1 MKYQIYGRSETGS
14 DIIEYLFHELS
25 IDYEFIEVDEK
36 NVKSDEKILK
46 INPLGRVPMV
56 KLPDGKFLIESLAI
70 VYHLL
75 KRENHLLP
83 STETEMNEF
92 HQIMAFMSSSFY
104 PIILLFYHPDH
115 YVSDK
120 NSEDLITKS
129 QNILHRYLNFIEDKI
144 GEFVIGNE
152 LSAADFY
159 LFTLLFWLEEDHFL
173 ENYPK
178 IQSFYNKMLE
188 NQTIIKV
195 RNIQNERKTCL

>member
-144 GEFVIGNE
+144 GEYVIGNE

-195 RNIQNERKTCL
+195 RNIQNERKTV

>member
-144 GEFVIGNE
+144 GEFVIGKE

-195 RNIQNERKTCL
+195 RNIQNERKTV

>member
-178 IQSFYNKMLE
+178 IQNFYNKMLE

-195 RNIQNERKTCL
+195 RTIQNERKTV

>member
-75 KRENHLLP
+75 RRENHLLP
-83 STETEMNEF
+83 STETEIDEF

-178 IQSFYNKMLE
+178 IQNFYNKMLE

-195 RNIQNERKTCL
+195 RNIQNERKTV

>member
-195 RNIQNERKTCL
+195 RNIQNERKTV

>member
-36 NVKSDEKILK
+36 NVKSDDKILK

-178 IQSFYNKMLE
+178 IQNFYNKMLE

-195 RNIQNERKTCL
+195 RNIQNERKTV

>member
-14 DIIEYLFHELS
+14 YIIEYLFHELS

-195 RNIQNERKTCL
+195 RNIQNERKTV

>member
-129 QNILHRYLNFIEDKI
+129 QNILHRYLNFIE
-144 GEFVIGNE
+144 E
-152 LSAADFY
+152 LSSY
-159 LFTLLFWLEEDHFL
+159 
-173 ENYPK
+173 
-178 IQSFYNKMLE
+178 
-188 NQTIIKV
+188 
-195 RNIQNERKTCL
+195 

>member
-92 HQIMAFMSSSFY
+92 HQIMAFMSASFY

-195 RNIQNERKTCL
+195 RNIQNERKTV

>member
-1 MKYQIYGRSETGS
+1 MKYEIYGRSETGS

-25 IDYEFIEVDEK
+25 IDYEFIELDEK

-195 RNIQNERKTCL
+195 RNIQNERKTV

>member
-178 IQSFYNKMLE
+178 IKNFYNKMLE

-195 RNIQNERKTCL
+195 RNIQNERKTV

>member
-120 NSEDLITKS
+120 NSEDLMTKS

-195 RNIQNERKTCL
+195 RNIQNERKTV

>member
-129 QNILHRYLNFIEDKI
+129 QNILHSYLNFIEDKI

-178 IQSFYNKMLE
+178 IQNFYNKMLE

-195 RNIQNERKTCL
+195 RNIQNERKTV

>member
-92 HQIMAFMSSSFY
+92 HQIMSFMSSSFY

-144 GEFVIGNE
+144 GEFIIGNE

-195 RNIQNERKTCL
+195 RNIQNERKTV

>member
-70 VYHLL
+70 VYHFL

-195 RNIQNERKTCL
+195 RNIQNERKTV

>member
-92 HQIMAFMSSSFY
+92 HQIMSFMSSSFY

-195 RNIQNERKTCL
+195 RNIQNERKTV

>member
-1 MKYQIYGRSETGS
+1 MKYEIYGRSETGS

-178 IQSFYNKMLE
+178 IQNFYNKMLE

-195 RNIQNERKTCL
+195 RNIQNERKTV

>member
-83 STETEMNEF
+83 NTETEMNEF

-195 RNIQNERKTCL
+195 RNIQNERKTV

>member
-1 MKYQIYGRSETGS
+1 VKYQIYGRSETGS

-144 GEFVIGNE
+144 GEFIIGNE

-195 RNIQNERKTCL
+195 RNIQNERKTV

>member
-178 IQSFYNKMLE
+178 MQNFYNKMLE

-195 RNIQNERKTCL
+195 RNIQNERKTV

>member
-1 MKYQIYGRSETGS
+1 MKYEIYGRSETGS

-129 QNILHRYLNFIEDKI
+129 ENILRRYLNFIEDKI

-195 RNIQNERKTCL
+195 RNIQNERKTV

>member
-178 IQSFYNKMLE
+178 IQNFYNKMLE
-188 NQTIIKV
+188 NQSIIKV
-195 RNIQNERKTCL
+195 RNIQNERKTV

>member
-104 PIILLFYHPDH
+104 PTILLFYHPDH

-195 RNIQNERKTCL
+195 RNIQNERKTV

>member
-144 GEFVIGNE
+144 GEFVIGND

-195 RNIQNERKTCL
+195 RNIQNERKTV

>member
-83 STETEMNEF
+83 STETEINEF

-129 QNILHRYLNFIEDKI
+129 QNILYRYLNFIEDKI

-195 RNIQNERKTCL
+195 RNIQNERKTV

>member
-188 NQTIIKV
+188 NQNIIKV
-195 RNIQNERKTCL
+195 MNIQNERKKV

>member
-144 GEFVIGNE
+144 GEFVIGNV

-195 RNIQNERKTCL
+195 RNIQNERKTV

>member
-1 MKYQIYGRSETGS
+1 VKYQIYGRSETGS

-195 RNIQNERKTCL
+195 RNIQNERKTV

>member
-178 IQSFYNKMLE
+178 IRNFYNKMLE

-195 RNIQNERKTCL
+195 RNIQNERKTV

>member
-92 HQIMAFMSSSFY
+92 NQIMAFMSSSFY

-195 RNIQNERKTCL
+195 RNIQNERKTV

>member
-129 QNILHRYLNFIEDKI
+129 QNILHRYLNFIENKI

-188 NQTIIKV
+188 NHTIIKV
-195 RNIQNERKTCL
+195 RNIQNERKTV

>member
-104 PIILLFYHPDH
+104 PIILLFFHPDH

-195 RNIQNERKTCL
+195 RNIQNERKTV

>member
-75 KRENHLLP
+75 RRENHLLP

-195 RNIQNERKTCL
+195 RNIQNERKTV

>member
-178 IQSFYNKMLE
+178 IYNFYNKMLE

-195 RNIQNERKTCL
+195 RNIQNERKTV

>member
-46 INPLGRVPMV
+46 INPLGRVPML

-178 IQSFYNKMLE
+178 IQSFYNKMLD

-195 RNIQNERKTCL
+195 RNIQNERKTV

>member
-1 MKYQIYGRSETGS
+1 MKYKIYGRSETGS

-195 RNIQNERKTCL
+195 RNIQNERKTV

>member
-159 LFTLLFWLEEDHFL
+159 LFTLLFWLEEGHFL

-195 RNIQNERKTCL
+195 RNIQNERKTV